1 MSYFSNPNFMY
12 LQERGNYSNK
22 EIDKFIIKAYQKG
35 RTKVI
40 YGNKKYVVAKEIPR
54 IQNTTK
60 FHKPNSKKIEKDR
73 KKTLEW
79 YKKDSFLNIK
89 ISKYLKNKS
98 TKNKTVMMNK
108 KSKNAKSKNAKS
120 KKQIKR

>member
-60 FHKPNSKKIEKDR
+60 FHKPNSKKIENAKI
-73 KKTLEW
+73 
-79 YKKDSFLNIK
+79 LNSYLSK
-89 ISKYLKNKS
+89 INLLKMKNKLYLDLILILS
-98 TKNKTVMMNK
+98 ILAIL
-108 KSKNAKSKNAKS
+108 SHS
-120 KKQIKR
+120 